1 MFVSSYSTYI
11 STNTSDKTDKYRA
24 QSSKNDLNSFS
35 KELSKS
41 PILKSHINQ
50 TMPIDYISN
59 YKSFNNQQKLQ
70 QLVKSQDELNLKNIS
85 TMNNAKVA
93 YEDNSKMF
101 SLIKKPMAS
110 LSQTYN
116 IDKKLPKEIQDIQ
129 EKSLRLVMVNT
140 YLSNDK
146 YYQVTAV

>member
-11 STNTSDKTDKYRA
+11 STNTSDKTDKYKA
-24 QSSKNDLNSFS
+24 QPSKNDSDSFS
-35 KELSKS
+35 KELQKS

-50 TMPIDYISN
+50 TLPIDYISN

-70 QLVKSQDELNLKNIS
+70 QLAKSQDELKLKSIS
-85 TMNNAKVA
+85 SMNNAKVA

-110 LSQTYN
+110 LSQTYSVN
-116 IDKKLPKEIQDIQ
+116 KKLPQEMQEIQ
-129 EKSLRLVMVNT
+129 EKNLRHVMVNT
-140 YLSNDK
+140 YLSNDR
-146 YYQVTAV
+146 YYHITAV